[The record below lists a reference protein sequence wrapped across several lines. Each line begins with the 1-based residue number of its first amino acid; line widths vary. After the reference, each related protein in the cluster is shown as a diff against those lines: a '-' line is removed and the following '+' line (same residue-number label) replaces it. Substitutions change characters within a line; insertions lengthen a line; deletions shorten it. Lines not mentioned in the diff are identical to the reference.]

1 MLQSGSIVLEMRR
14 IRSKVGWKVKIREL
28 ILSSSQ
34 SLLLAGI
41 LALETLSCF
50 WTRLHKLRTSVR
62 EGKKKLKFKKKK
74 KGAGVKANL
83 RGIRK
88 LM

>member
-62 EGKKKLKFKKKK
+62 EEKKSKIIKKK